1 MTDEEQRI
9 LKRIR
14 NMLEEILEP
23 AKVNRSQVNGL
34 ALRLLAMRLEE
45 IKLPENVGSWADL
58 DGAAGGRGGEGIRVI
73 KYYSKA
79 DRGAWTQATRQEN
92 TTHKVFTIF
101 EAWEE
106 GYRGRGPVAAR
117 PTRGDAWSGLLPTG
131 RHGIGV
137 RRS

>member
-1 MTDEEQRI
+1 MGAKKRTFPWTELYNLESQLGQRPLPGLRRRGRPPRPFTRERVQLMMTDEEQRI

-58 DGAAGGRGGEGIRVI
+58 MELLAGGEG
-73 KYYSKA
+73 K
-79 DRGAWTQATRQEN
+79 E
-92 TTHKVFTIF
+92 
-101 EAWEE
+101 
-106 GYRGRGPVAAR
+106 
-117 PTRGDAWSGLLPTG
+117 
-131 RHGIGV
+131 
-137 RRS
+137 